1 MTERLPTGMGAP
13 VKLEQVTKRYGSVV
27 AVNGVSLEIPGQ
39 KMVTLLG
46 PSGCGKTTT
55 LRIIAGL
62 ESISAGRI
70 FIGDR
75 EVTHQPASQRP
86 ITMVFQS
93 YALFPHLNVFE
104 NVAYGLRNLRVSQAE
119 IRTAVSEALALV
131 GLAGLEGRLPSQ
143 LSGGQQQ
150 RVALARALV
159 MRPQVLLLDEP
170 LSNLDAKLRKQVRQE
185 LRALQQRLGI
195 TGIYVTHDQSE
206 ALAVSD
212 VIVVMRDG
220 VVQQVGTP
228 EELYTRPANAF
239 VARFIGDA
247 NLVEADVRGG
257 QVWVKGYQVPDPP
270 GHKAGGRRTL
280 MIRPEAISIRPAGE
294 TAAGAT
300 GDPGAGTGLPG
311 RVIDSFYQGMSAEY
325 LVDTDAG
332 QLMVIDTH
340 LDGPVLPPGTPV
352 TLTFA
357 PRGMYLL
364 PEGEGADLAA
374 AAS

>member
-1 MTERLPTGMGAP
+1 MTQGLPTGMGAP
-13 VKLEQVTKRYGSVV
+13 VRLEHVSKRFGHVV
-27 AVNGVSLEIPGQ
+27 AVNDVSLEIPGQ

-62 ESISAGRI
+62 ESVSDGRV
-70 FIGDR
+70 FIGPR
-75 EVTHQPASQRP
+75 EVTHEPASRRP

-104 NVAYGLRNLRVSQAE
+104 NVAYGLRNLRVPQAE
-119 IRTAVSEALALV
+119 IRTAVADALALV
-131 GLAGLEGRLPSQ
+131 GLAGLEARAPQQ

-195 TGIYVTHDQSE
+195 TSIYVTHDQSE
-206 ALAVSD
+206 ALALSD

-220 VVQQVGTP
+220 VIQQIGPP

-247 NLVEADVRGG
+247 NLVEAEVRTGA
-257 QVWVKGYQVPDPP
+257 VWVQGYRVPEPP
-270 GHKAGGRRTL
+270 GDRTDGRRLL
-280 MIRPEAISIRPAGE
+280 MIRPEAIVMVPME
-294 TAAGAT
+294 T
-300 GDPGAGTGLPG
+300 GDPGAGTAPHESGLPG
-311 RVIDSFYQGMSAEY
+311 RVVHAFYQGMSAEY

-332 QLMVIDTH
+332 QLMV
-340 LDGPVLPPGTPV
+340 LDVNLAGPVLPPGTPV
-352 TLTFA
+352 RLQFS
-357 PRGMYLL
+357 PRGMYVL
-364 PEGEGADLAA
+364 PRGETLESAA
-374 AAS
+374 MAS